1 MARSPRPR
9 TRDWDA
15 GRRSCRALSVACGA
29 QVDYYEFLRRLVVL
43 RSSWRG
49 VTDDPAEP
57 RAVAEAREPA
67 PRGGGGGPGSGPGGG
82 GGGPGGG
89 RGGYSLSAEMSK
101 LEAALVAAAVARGGG
116 GMLPVGEVKRLAA
129 LYRVSAPVR
138 CSNESARSC
147 RRHARPADARYR
159 TRWTRQKRTSRR
171 RSRASPRVRPRRARG
186 YDATRPRP
194 TARR

>member
-1 MARSPRPR
+1 M
-9 TRDWDA
+9 RDWDA

-49 VTDDPAEP
+49 VTAHPAEP

-138 CSNESARSC
+138 CSNESA
-147 RRHARPADARYR
+147 ALAA
-159 TRWTRQKRTSRR
+159 
-171 RSRASPRVRPRRARG
+171 
-186 YDATRPRP
+186 ATRGPLTRDIAPGGRDRNAHRGGAHAHLRGCARAALAVTPPRDR
-194 TARR
+194 A